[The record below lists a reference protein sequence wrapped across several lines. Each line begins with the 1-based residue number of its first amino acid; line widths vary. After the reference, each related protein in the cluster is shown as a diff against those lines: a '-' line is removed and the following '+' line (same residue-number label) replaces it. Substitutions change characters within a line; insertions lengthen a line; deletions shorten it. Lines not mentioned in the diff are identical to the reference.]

1 MGYLGKG
8 VAAKPEEYAK
18 YSNMYTIKATIS
30 CINLCF
36 VAAPFLI
43 PQTEA
48 ITIINMPYV
57 FPLKNSVQ
65 FR

>member
-36 VAAPFLI
+36 AAAPFLI
-43 PQTEA
+43 PQIEE
-48 ITIINMPYV
+48 ITII
-57 FPLKNSVQ
+57 
-65 FR
+65 